1 MMRNVEVVFFFR
13 ILVLK
18 VPIICYVQTRVF
30 KKLKGSLAT
39 IQRKK
44 IGNRFSRW
52 SKFIVIL
59 SVKLST
65 NLTKMVNSSSTNTL
79 LTTNKIIS
87 KGKVKYS

>member
-1 MMRNVEVVFFFR
+1 MMRNVEVEFFFL

-30 KKLKGSLAT
+30 KKLKGSQAT
-39 IQRKK
+39 IQRKR
-44 IGNRFSRW
+44 IGNRFSQW
-52 SKFIVIL
+52 SKFLVII